1 MPAYQNGG
9 STLCI
14 WAFMFKDSNKR
25 KKTAFWVKFLFR
37 NDCDLIEV
45 IIKYFWFY
53 FEYFFISNAK
63 KIKKMKN

>member
-14 WAFMFKDSNKR
+14 WAFMFKDNNKR
-25 KKTAFWVKFLFR
+25 NRTAFWAKFLFR
-37 NDCDLIEV
+37 NDWDLIEV

-53 FEYFFISNAK
+53 FKDFFLVKMLRRLK
-63 KIKKMKN
+63 K